1 MALGTLYFVWQ
12 GRSVTDP
19 RHRKYYVITTFVPA
33 VAAASYFA
41 MVTGFGVTTVD
52 VAASMGETRIYWAR
66 YVDWLITTPLLL
78 IDLCLLAGADR
89 DTIYTVVGLDVS

>member
-1 MALGTLYFVWQ
+1 MAQPGGGLESGALWVGTVGMALGTLYFVWQ

-52 VAASMGETRIYWAR
+52 VAG
-66 YVDWLITTPLLL
+66 
-78 IDLCLLAGADR
+78 
-89 DTIYTVVGLDVS
+89 